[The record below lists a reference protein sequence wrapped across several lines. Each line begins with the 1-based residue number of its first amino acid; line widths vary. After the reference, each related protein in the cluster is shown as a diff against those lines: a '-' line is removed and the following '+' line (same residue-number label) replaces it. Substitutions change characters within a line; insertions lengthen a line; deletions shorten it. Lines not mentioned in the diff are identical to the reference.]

1 MNGTVPNR
9 WNDEDCRDFSPQGAT
24 GEGSVQYRILAARGS
39 QAPAPAARKATV
51 APASLDLDELKSWT
65 ELESEGARAFSGTA
79 RYTTTMQLPAAHLN
93 GRHALQLDLGEVA
106 EIAEVSVN
114 GTSVGVIWKPP
125 FRANVTGLLRAGA
138 NRLEVKVTN
147 LWHNRIV
154 GDLRSPEAG
163 VHTRTNLKHMFRADM
178 ELLRSGLL
186 GPVVLRSTVDFDVPI
201 R

>member
-1 MNGTVPNR
+1 MQHLVREHRCDGRGLAVDKHAVAHQSDAVAVVGIEVDVP
-9 WNDEDCRDFSPQGAT
+9 GAYLD
-24 GEGSVQYRILAARGS
+24 GS
-39 QAPAPAARKATV
+39 
-51 APASLDLDELKSWT
+51 
-65 ELESEGARAFSGTA
+65 
-79 RYTTTMQLPAAHLN
+79 
-93 GRHALQLDLGEVA
+93 HALHLDLGEVA

-114 GTSVGVIWKPP
+114 GTSIGILW
-125 FRANVTGLLRAGA
+125 NVPYRTDVTRLLKAGA
-138 NRLEVKVTN
+138 NRLEVNVTN